1 MKGFGQRLSS
11 SMTKRMAKRIGKEA
25 FLEQLKAEWARN
37 LPGNRKSLDVE
48 EVVNGAMQRIQ
59 KAGPF
64 KDAFEIAGITKE
76 DLRKVLEELV
86 NE

>member
-1 MKGFGQRLSS
+1 MKGFREKLSA
-11 SMTKRMAKRIGKEA
+11 SMTKRMARRIGKEA
-25 FLEQLKAEWARN
+25 FLEQLKAEWAHS
-37 LPGNRKSLDVE
+37 LPGNRRDSDVE

-64 KDAFEIAGITKE
+64 KETFGTVGITRE
-76 DLRKVLEELV
+76 DLKKVLEELI